1 MDPSSNKEGASK
13 EGAILFACTMNAVR
27 SPMAAAMLRH
37 LTRGG
42 IYIESAGV
50 KAGEIDPLAVEA
62 MGEIGLEMG
71 KHRPRCFEDL
81 EDGSFDL
88 VISRHVLWTLP
99 HPLAAIDDW
108 MRALRPGG
116 RLAIIDGAQYNDA
129 SAPPQRE
136 NARTSAEYAAVGDR
150 LPFYGGRPRDEIEAL
165 LRAKGLAGVGSDPL
179 EDLVEAQMQRLVDEG
194 QEPRRRHRYA
204 VWGDIPR

>member
-1 MDPSSNKEGASK
+1 MGPSSNKEGASK
-13 EGAILFACTMNAVR
+13 AGAILFACTMNAVR

-88 VISRHVLWTLP
+88 VITLSP
-99 HPLAAIDDW
+99 
-108 MRALRPGG
+108 
-116 RLAIIDGAQYNDA
+116 
-129 SAPPQRE
+129 
-136 NARTSAEYAAVGDR
+136 
-150 LPFYGGRPRDEIEAL
+150 
-165 LRAKGLAGVGSDPL
+165 
-179 EDLVEAQMQRLVDEG
+179 EAQHKAVELTRTAATQVEYWPTMDPTAAEGSREQRLQAYRAVRDQLMQRLKQRFLAPAAADT
-194 QEPRRRHRYA
+194 
-204 VWGDIPR
+204 